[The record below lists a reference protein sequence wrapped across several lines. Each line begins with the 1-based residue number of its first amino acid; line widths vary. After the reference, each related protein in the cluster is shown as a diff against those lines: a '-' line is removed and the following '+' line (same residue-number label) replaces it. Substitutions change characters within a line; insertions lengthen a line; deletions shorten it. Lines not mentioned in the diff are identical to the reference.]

1 MHSDRKTLPYQCCY
15 AYLKIMTLLLK
26 NNEVQ
31 NSVYLEMLT
40 HAVSKYYQ
48 QEGWYAFLVT
58 ELLRFQFCSL
68 QGIRGIVVMYFV
80 IEQEWRSLFE
90 VSDIHIFHSRACS
103 ISKFFCKFFLPAH
116 GEKDGKIEL
125 VFFKMTE
132 GEESKLGELY

>member
-68 QGIRGIVVMYFV
+68 QGIRGIVVMYFLT
-80 IEQEWRSLFE
+80 EQEWRSLFE
-90 VSDIHIFHSRACS
+90 VSDTTCPGVKIC
-103 ISKFFCKFFLPAH
+103 ISVNSSASFSYLLMAK
-116 GEKDGKIEL
+116 
-125 VFFKMTE
+125 KM
-132 GEESKLGELY
+132 GRLS

>member
-68 QGIRGIVVMYFV
+68 QGIRGIVVMYFLT
-80 IEQEWRSLFE
+80 EQEWISLFE
-90 VSDIHIFHSRACS
+90 VSDIHIFTPGHVVSANS
-103 ISKFFCKFFLPAH
+103 SASFSYLLMAK
-116 GEKDGKIEL
+116 
-125 VFFKMTE
+125 KM
-132 GEESKLGELY
+132 GRLS